1 MASGPLA
8 WASVELSSWRWGG
21 PSLVRDGLILF
32 VIILGRYLLT
42 AGGSW
47 WLLRLWGRDRGP
59 WRSHA
64 QQQSDQEGIRHD
76 IRLSVLAAAVF
87 ALATGVL
94 LTLHAHGL
102 TRLYVRPDTFGW
114 WYIGVSYLVVLI
126 LQDAVFYATHRLFHH
141 RVLYRWC
148 HQGHHRSRH
157 PTPWTSFAFDLPEA
171 VVQALFLVLVVVVV
185 PLHLITLLAVLST
198 MSVWAIVNHVDL
210 DHLPRHFP
218 HHLFG
223 RWLIGP
229 AHHCL
234 HHRRPGVH
242 FGLYFTFWDRLCGTE
257 DASYVVSVSPSV
269 ASGRP
274 GPWPRPSHAGPIR
287 QGATT
292 GALGRDR
299 ECLGTDRH

>member
-1 MASGPLA
+1 VAAAVSLTSAPLTWADVDLSG
-8 WASVELSSWRWGG
+8 WRWGG
-21 PSLVRDGLILF
+21 PSLLRDGLVLF

-47 WLLRLWGRDRGP
+47 WLLRLWGRHRAPG
-59 WRSHA
+59 RSLA
-64 QQQSDQEGIRHD
+64 RQQRDHDGIRHD

-94 LTLHAHGL
+94 LALQAHGL
-102 TRLYVRPDTFGW
+102 TRLYGRPDAYGW
-114 WYIGVSYLVVLI
+114 WYIGVSYLFVLI
-126 LQDAVFYATHRLFHH
+126 LQDAVFYGTHRLFHH
-141 RVLYRWC
+141 RALYHWC
-148 HQGHHRSRH
+148 HHGHHRSRH

-198 MSVWAIVNHVDL
+198 MTVWAIVNHVDL
-210 DHLPRHFP
+210 DHLPRRFP

-257 DASYVVSVSPSV
+257 DTGYVASVSPSV
-269 ASGRP
+269 ASG
-274 GPWPRPSHAGPIR
+274 
-287 QGATT
+287 
-292 GALGRDR
+292 D
-299 ECLGTDRH
+299 